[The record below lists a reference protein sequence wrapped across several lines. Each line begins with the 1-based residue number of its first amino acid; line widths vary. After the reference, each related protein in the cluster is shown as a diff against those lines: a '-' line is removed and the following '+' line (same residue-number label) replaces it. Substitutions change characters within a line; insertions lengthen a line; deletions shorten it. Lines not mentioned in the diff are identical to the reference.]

1 VSYLSS
7 HIFKIF
13 ETKCCRNVEKEKEIK
28 KRNKPNAE
36 REREKK
42 RGGGKSCGKKEE
54 KKNERE
60 MKSTKEERENI
71 FV

>member
-1 VSYLSS
+1 ML
-7 HIFKIF
+7 
-13 ETKCCRNVEKEKEIK
+13 R
-28 KRNKPNAE
+28 E
-36 REREKK
+36 RERKK
-42 RGGGKSCGKKEE
+42 RGWGEELRKERG